1 MLQYIHDIH
10 TYYVMYMYMYP
21 LGTWY
26 TFCINRYRCT
36 CVVACLL
43 KHVQQS
49 VCFLRTTQ
57 RKFIVNDVHWPH
69 DQNSCPIMKSTG
81 GNNE

>member
-1 MLQYIHDIH
+1 MTCHVCIPL
-10 TYYVMYMYMYP
+10 V
-21 LGTWY
+21 LGTPSVL
-26 TFCINRYRCT
+26 TGTGT